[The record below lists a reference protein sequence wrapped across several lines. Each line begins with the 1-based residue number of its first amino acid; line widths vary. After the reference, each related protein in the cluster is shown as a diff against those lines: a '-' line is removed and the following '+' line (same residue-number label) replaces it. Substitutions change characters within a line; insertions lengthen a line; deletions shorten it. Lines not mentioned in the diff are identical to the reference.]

1 MLCLEPRLVFCL
13 LEGVIYRLEPLVVG
27 DVFDKRLDF
36 PQTCFN
42 AFQFLAG
49 TVIGAVNILDL
60 LLKIGVLEQVVF
72 REIVECPCRFL
83 EDRELGFILIA
94 LAVDKSDPLLNISD
108 ERDALRH
115 GLPPVSAR
123 RPSGNPFLD
132 AFLGV
137 VLSDGFRPG
146 KPLLSFSAEGDIFAG
161 LDFITS
167 FLHEPQKI
175 IVTLRC
181 NDKPVDGLLEFL
193 LPARAAFGFGV
204 LLVAHAFV
212 LRGRDNRE
220 TVFLTEPVADLAH
233 IIVNPLVALVCVVV
247 HKVNRIENQMV
258 MNMVF
263 VNVSGQHILIFSSE
277 DFVCKLLADLVGK
290 LRCDLSNFKGLDHM
304 TGYDPDRIHPFL
316 LGYFPRPFKFPRCG
330 LAGTAVGRDQQLLV
344 GLFGIQNVRDCLAQ
358 SSSDCFD
365 FSNCHTASIFSF
377 SSSISS

>member
-1 MLCLEPRLVFCL
+1 M
-13 LEGVIYRLEPLVVG
+13 
-27 DVFDKRLDF
+27 
-36 PQTCFN
+36 
-42 AFQFLAG
+42 
-49 TVIGAVNILDL
+49 NILDL
-60 LLKIGVLEQVVF
+60 LLKIGVLEQVFF

-123 RPSGNPFLD
+123 RPSGNPLLD

-146 KPLLSFSAEGDIFAG
+146 KPLLSFSAKGDIFAG

-175 IVTLRC
+175 IVILRC
-181 NDKPVDGLLEFL
+181 NDKPVDGLLELL
-193 LPARAAFGFGV
+193 LPTRAAFGFCV
-204 LLVAHAFV
+204 LFVVHAFV

-316 LGYFPRPFKFPRCG
+316 LGYFPRPLKFPRCG
-330 LAGTAVGRDQQLLV
+330 LAGTAVGRDQQLLI